1 MKEFLSEDFM
11 LESETAR
18 KLYFDYARDMPI
30 YDYHCHLPPAQIALD
45 HQFANM
51 QEAWLA
57 GDHYKWRAMR
67 TNGVDERLI
76 TGNGNDREKFQ
87 AWAETVPHTIGNP
100 LYHWTHMELKSP
112 FGISGLLLNGDTAE
126 QVWNRT
132 GELLATDGFTARG
145 IIKQMNVRLIC
156 TTDDPIDDLEYH
168 KRMASDEAMPAKVLP
183 AFRPDKAYG
192 ADDPGAYNAYLDKLA
207 ACAGV
212 EISKYSE
219 LLEALEKRF
228 FYFHDLGARL
238 SDHALTY
245 PVASFVK
252 ESEIKK
258 AFRKVRAGERIPQE
272 DVDALKTHILLFL
285 GRLYARH
292 GWVMQLHIGALRN
305 NSSRMFEK
313 LGPDTGFDSIAD
325 HNVAAPLSRFFD
337 ELDKSG
343 ELAKTIV
350 YDLDGT
356 KNDVITTMMGNFQ
369 DGSTPGKMQIGSGWW
384 FNDQK
389 YGMLDQMIS
398 LATKG
403 LLSRFVGML
412 TDSRSFLSYPRHDYF
427 RRILCSLI
435 GGWVEDGEAPSDMS
449 ILGPMVQDISYNN
462 ALKYFEIPVT

>member
-1 MKEFLSEDFM
+1 
-11 LESETAR
+11 
-18 KLYFDYARDMPI
+18 
-30 YDYHCHLPPAQIALD
+30 
-45 HQFANM
+45 
-51 QEAWLA
+51 
-57 GDHYKWRAMR
+57 
-67 TNGVDERLI
+67 
-76 TGNGNDREKFQ
+76 
-87 AWAETVPHTIGNP
+87 
-100 LYHWTHMELKSP
+100 
-112 FGISGLLLNGDTAE
+112 
-126 QVWNRT
+126 
-132 GELLATDGFTARG
+132 
-145 IIKQMNVRLIC
+145 
-156 TTDDPIDDLEYH
+156 
-168 KRMASDEAMPAKVLP
+168 
-183 AFRPDKAYG
+183 
-192 ADDPGAYNAYLDKLA
+192 
-207 ACAGV
+207 
-212 EISKYSE
+212 
-219 LLEALEKRF
+219 
-228 FYFHDLGARL
+228 
-238 SDHALTY
+238 
-245 PVASFVK
+245 VK